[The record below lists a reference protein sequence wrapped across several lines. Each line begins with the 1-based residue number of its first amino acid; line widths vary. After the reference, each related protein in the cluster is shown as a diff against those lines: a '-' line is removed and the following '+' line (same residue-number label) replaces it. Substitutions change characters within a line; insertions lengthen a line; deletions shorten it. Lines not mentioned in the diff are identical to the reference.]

1 MGRVSGPIDQ
11 PDHFDRTWSTRAG
24 PRAAQS
30 WQSFGKLRKSCDQP
44 EGVRAA
50 HHPLRM
56 AASATDVP
64 VDPLSLRCWSS
75 QKGMEGSSPPPTQPL
90 AHACGPSTR
99 SSEQVERRSPAALRG
114 APIRSRPGFQ
124 DAWIWPG
131 WAMMSSEPQSKR
143 SASSP
148 RNEQGARYVIA
159 GEGGRAMSPTG
170 DRRLTREQT
179 SRKEPCR

>member
-1 MGRVSGPIDQ
+1 VGRVSGPIDQ

-90 AHACGPSTR
+90 AHAFGPSTR
-99 SSEQVERRSPAALRG
+99 SSEQVERRSPARRETRFELLR
-114 APIRSRPGFQ
+114 RSGGVHIAGSGVVRTMIDLSFCARLHYRIGS
-124 DAWIWPG
+124 AVG
-131 WAMMSSEPQSKR
+131 RSECF
-143 SASSP
+143 SP
-148 RNEQGARYVIA
+148 RSEERAGARV
-159 GEGGRAMSPTG
+159 RPV
-170 DRRLTREQT
+170 DQV
-179 SRKEPCR
+179 PDP